1 MSGGADPRRAIFD
14 AAVAACDPGLVL
26 PAHLPDAPP
35 RGRVVLL
42 ACGKAGAAMIAAA
55 ARRYRAAGLP
65 PDRLQGLAVV
75 RHGYGA
81 RDDDGLPP
89 GIEVVEAGHPV
100 PDEAGLA
107 ATRRVL
113 TMAAAARPDDLV
125 LALISGGGS
134 ANWVAPAPGV
144 DLAEKQALTRAL
156 LRSGADIH
164 EINAVRRHL
173 SAIKGGRLAG
183 LIRGRLES
191 FAISDVPGDDPAAIA
206 SGPTVADPTTLAD
219 ARAVLERYDVPPSP
233 AIALRL
239 RDPAAETPKPGD
251 PAVDRRPFTLLA
263 RPADALAAAAD
274 AAARAGYRPVLLGS
288 DLAGEARDEGTRQ
301 ASLALA
307 AQAEGHRVA
316 LISGGELTVT
326 LRGDG
331 RGGPNQEFALAL
343 AIALGGAPGIRALAA
358 DTDGTDGGA
367 GAASDPAGALV
378 DPDTLARARAA
389 GTDARAALLRN
400 DSTGFFQA
408 AGGLFHPGP
417 TRTNVND
424 LRVILV
430 DPLPPAGT
438 SVRA

>member
-1 MSGGADPRRAIFD
+1 MSAADPRRAIFD
-14 AAVAACDPGLVL
+14 AAIAACDPGLVL
-26 PAHLPDAPP
+26 PDRLPDAPP

-55 ARRYRAAGLP
+55 ARHYRATGLGS
-65 PDRLQGLAVV
+65 DRLQGMAVV

-81 RDDDGLPP
+81 RDGDDLPP
-89 GIEVVEAGHPV
+89 GMEVVEAGHPV
-100 PDEAGLA
+100 PDAAGLA

-113 TMAAAARPDDLV
+113 EMAAATGPEDLV
-125 LALISGGGS
+125 VALISGGGS
-134 ANWVAPAPGV
+134 ANWVAPAPGIT
-144 DLAEKQALTRAL
+144 LAEKQALTRAL

-191 FAISDVPGDDPAAIA
+191 FAVSDVPGDDPAAIA
-206 SGPTVADPTTLAD
+206 SGPTVADPTTLTD
-219 ARAVLERYDVPPSP
+219 ARAVLERYGVTPAP
-233 AIALRL
+233 AIAHRL
-239 RDPAAETPKPGD
+239 QDPAAETPKPGD
-251 PAVDRRPFTLLA
+251 PAVDRHPFSLIA
-263 RPADALAAAAD
+263 RPADALAAAAE
-274 AAARAGYRPVLLGS
+274 AAAAAGYRPVLLGS
-288 DLAGEARDEGTRQ
+288 DLAGEARDEGMRQ

-307 AQAEGHRVA
+307 AQTEGHRMA
-316 LISGGELTVT
+316 LLSGGELTVT

-358 DTDGTDGGA
+358 DTDGTDGGT
-367 GAASDPAGALV
+367 GAADDPAGALV
-378 DPDTLARARAA
+378 DPDSLARARAA
-389 GTDARAALLRN
+389 GTNAGTALARN

-408 AGGLFHPGP
+408 AGGLFRPGP

-424 LRVILV
+424 LRVILI
-430 DPLPPAGT
+430 DRRPA
-438 SVRA
+438 